1 MLSVVSVAGPRRPP
15 GITCL
20 ADPRRVATLTL
31 SQLTPVTAMIVG
43 VPKEIKD
50 HEYRVALLPVGV
62 AELTQAGHQVL
73 VQRGA
78 GEGAGIGDERFRE
91 SGARLVDSANDLWG
105 TAELVVKVK
114 EPQTSELSQLR
125 KNQLVFTYFHFAASQ
140 SLTHGVQQ
148 SGATALAYETLT
160 DETGQL
166 KLLTPMSEIAGRLSV
181 QAGAKHLERP
191 QGGSGVLLGGAAGVQ
206 PAQVLILGGGVVGT
220 AAAKNAAGLGAN
232 VFVLDNNV
240 ERLRTLADILPRN
253 VTALFADRETLS
265 QRLLQADLVIGAVLV
280 RGAKAPRLVSRD
292 DLKTMKPRSVIV
304 DVAVDQGGCVETARP
319 TTHSEPTYLV
329 DDIVHYCVTNMPSAV
344 SRTSTQA
351 LCNVTFPYV
360 KQLADQ
366 GLVAAVRKNPTLIS
380 AVNIHQGKIT
390 DRAVAE
396 TFSLPYHEFTV

>member
-1 MLSVVSVAGPRRPP
+1 
-15 GITCL
+15 
-20 ADPRRVATLTL
+20 
-31 SQLTPVTAMIVG
+31 MIVG

-50 HEYRVALLPVGV
+50 HEYRVALLPVGA
-62 AELTQAGHQVL
+62 AELVRAGHQVL

-78 GEGAGIGDERFRE
+78 GEGSGTGDERFLE
-91 SGARLVDSANDLWG
+91 AGARLIDSVDELWS
-105 TAELVVKVK
+105 TAELIVKVK
-114 EPQTSELSQLR
+114 EPQTRELPSLR
-125 KNQLVFTYFHFAASQ
+125 NGQLVFTYFHFAASQ
-140 SLTHGVQQ
+140 ELTHAVQQ

-160 DETGQL
+160 DEGGQL

-191 QGGSGVLLGGAAGVQ
+191 QGGSGVLLGGAAGVE

-240 ERLRTLADILPRN
+240 ERLRQLADILPRN
-253 VTALFADRETLS
+253 VTPLFADRETLS
-265 QRLLQADLVIGAVLV
+265 KRLLLADLVVGAVLV
-280 RGAKAPRLVSRD
+280 RGAKAPRLISRD

-304 DVAVDQGGCVETARP
+304 DVAVDQGGCVETTRP
-319 TTHSEPTYLV
+319 TTHSSPTYVV

-360 KQLADQ
+360 KQLADH
-366 GLVAAVRKNPTLIS
+366 GLLTAARKNPTLIS
-380 AVNIHQGKIT
+380 AVNMHQGKIT

-396 TFSLPYHEFTV
+396 TFALSYSEFTV

>member
-1 MLSVVSVAGPRRPP
+1 
-15 GITCL
+15 
-20 ADPRRVATLTL
+20 
-31 SQLTPVTAMIVG
+31 MIVG

-62 AELTQAGHQVL
+62 AELTRAGHPVL

-78 GEGAGIGDERFRE
+78 GEGAGLSDERFQE
-91 SGARLVDSANDLWG
+91 AGARLVDSANELWAA
-105 TAELVVKVK
+105 AELVVKVK
-114 EPQTSELSQLR
+114 EPQTSELPQLR
-125 KNQLVFTYFHFAASQ
+125 KGQLVFTFFHFAASKE
-140 SLTHGVQQ
+140 LTLGTLG
-148 SGATALAYETLT
+148 SGATALAYETLA
-160 DETGQL
+160 DEAGQL
-166 KLLTPMSEIAGRLSV
+166 RLLTPMSEIAGRLSI

-191 QGGSGVLLGGAAGVQ
+191 QGGSGVLLGGAAGVE
-206 PAQVLILGGGVVGT
+206 PGQVLILGGGVVGT

-232 VFVLDNNV
+232 VIVLDSNV
-240 ERLRTLADILPRN
+240 ERLRTLADLLPRN
-253 VTALFADRETLS
+253 VTLLFADRETLAKHLP
-265 QRLLQADLVIGAVLV
+265 RADLVVGAVLV
-280 RGAKAPRLVSRD
+280 RGAKAPRLISRA

-319 TTHSEPTYLV
+319 TTHSEPTYVV

-366 GLVAAVRKNPTLIS
+366 GLVAAARKNPTLIS

>member
-1 MLSVVSVAGPRRPP
+1 
-15 GITCL
+15 
-20 ADPRRVATLTL
+20 
-31 SQLTPVTAMIVG
+31 MIVG

-50 HEYRVALLPVGV
+50 HEYRVALLPLGV
-62 AELTQAGHQVL
+62 AELTRAGHQVL
-73 VQRGA
+73 VQTGA
-78 GEGAGIGDERFRE
+78 GEGAGISDDSYRE
-91 SGARLVDSANDLWG
+91 SGARLVESANELWA

-114 EPQTSELSQLR
+114 EPQVIELPQLR
-125 KNQLVFTYFHFAASQ
+125 QNQLVFTYFHFAASRQ
-140 SLTHGVQQ
+140 LTLAVQQ

-160 DETGQL
+160 DSTGQL

-191 QGGSGVLLGGAAGVQ
+191 QGGSGVLLGGAAGVT
-206 PAQVLILGGGVVGT
+206 PGQVLILGGGVVGT

-240 ERLRTLADILPRN
+240 ERLRALAEILPHN
-253 VTALFADRETLS
+253 VTPLFADRETLS
-265 QRLLQADLVIGAVLV
+265 KRLVEADLVVGAVLV
-280 RGAKAPRLVSRD
+280 RGAKAPRLITRA
-292 DLKTMKPRSVIV
+292 DLKIMKPRSVIV
-304 DVAVDQGGCVETARP
+304 DVAVDQGGCVETTRP
-319 TTHSEPTYLV
+319 TTHSDPTYVV

-366 GLVAAVRKNPTLIS
+366 GLVAAVRNNPTLIS
-380 AVNIHQGKIT
+380 AVNIHHGNIT

-396 TFSLPYHEFTV
+396 TFSLPYSEFTV